1 MSARTLEDLALIEVE
16 NDVAAEGAHEDA
28 EGAHFKRVSIFGE
41 GEHLRDQSHAR
52 AILTRGDRV
61 RVESVDWL
69 WDGWLA
75 AGKLHLIG
83 GAPGCGKTTIAG
95 ALAATVSVGGRWPDG
110 TRAPKGNAVLWSG
123 EDGVGDTLAPRM
135 MAAGADMS
143 RIHFVSAT
151 REKGTTYPFDPA
163 RDVELLEAA
172 IADMGDVRLL
182 IVDPIVSA
190 TAGDSH
196 KNAEVRRGLQP
207 LVDIGRRHGC
217 AILGVTHFSKGTAG
231 RDPVE
236 RITGSLAFSA
246 FARVVMVA
254 AAGEI
259 DADGRRDRL
268 LVRAK
273 NNLGPDGGG
282 FEYGMEYGH
291 LLPAHPG
298 IVTSR
303 VLWGSRMDGSA
314 RALLDTVETVENA
327 NPSRSAAADWLRS
340 LLSHGPVPTDNVKDD
355 ARAAGYA
362 WATLRRAK
370 DEIGVRARKTAMGGG
385 WVWELP
391 PKMLTGKP
399 EDAEDAHAF
408 GVSTFGEGEH
418 LRAVC
423 PRCDGEGCGYCK
435 AG

>member
-1 MSARTLEDLALIEVE
+1 MTARTLEDLARIEVE
-16 NDVAAEGAHEDA
+16 MSAATEGAHKDAEDA
-28 EGAHFKRVSIFGE
+28 HPKTVSTFGKV
-41 GEHLRDQSHAR
+41 EHLRAESHPR

-61 RVESVDWL
+61 RVESVNWL
-69 WDGWLA
+69 WNGWLA

-95 ALAATVSVGGRWPDG
+95 ALAATVSTGGRWPDG
-110 TRAPKGNAVLWSG
+110 TRAPVGNAVMWSG
-123 EDGVGDTLAPRM
+123 EDGVADTLAPRM
-135 MAAGADMS
+135 RAAGADMS

-151 REKGTTYPFDPA
+151 REKGTAYPFDPA
-163 RDVELLEAA
+163 RDVELLDTA

-207 LVDIGRRHGC
+207 LVDIGLRHGC

-259 DADGRRDRL
+259 GADGRRERL

-291 LLPAHPG
+291 LLPDHPDV
-298 IVTSR
+298 VTSR
-303 VLWGSRMDGSA
+303 IQWGARMDGSA
-314 RALLDTVETVENA
+314 RALLDTIETVENA
-327 NPSRSAAADWLRS
+327 NPSRSAAAEWLRS
-340 LLSHGPVPTDNVKDD
+340 LLVGGGVPTDTVKEE
-355 ARAAGYA
+355 AKAAGYA
-362 WATLRRAK
+362 WATLRRAR
-370 DEIGVRARKTAMGGG
+370 DEIGAKSRKTAMGGG

-391 PKMLTGKP
+391 PKVLTENP
-399 EDAEDAHAF
+399 EDAEGAHAF
-408 GVSTFGEGEH
+408 EVSTFGDGEH
-418 LRAVC
+418 LRDAC
-423 PRCDGEGCGYCK
+423 PRCDGEGCEWCR
-435 AG
+435 